1 MRIILITGLA
11 HSGKDT
17 IADYIVA
24 RYIEQ
29 TDKVARKVALA
40 DALKGICR
48 QLVALF
54 YGVDIPLADFY
65 DIARKEE
72 ERADLP
78 QFAGAPF
85 KIRTLLQ
92 QIGTDVVRR
101 NLSRDVWCDYV
112 REHFIDSREIDVL
125 IISDVRMLAEYEYF
139 ARMARENPAIS
150 ITTIRVERATGSI
163 SSANRAHV
171 SEQEAATIPADHV
184 ITNDGTFAQLF
195 ARVDEI
201 IDIKN
206 TL

>member
-24 RYIEQ
+24 RYLEQ
-29 TDKVARKVALA
+29 TNKVARKVALA

-54 YGVDIPLADFY
+54 YGIDIPLADFY

-101 NLSRDVWCDYV
+101 NLSRDIWCDYV

-125 IISDVRMLAEYEYF
+125 IISDVRMLAEHAYF
-139 ARMARENPAIS
+139 ARMACENPAIS
-150 ITTIRVERATGSI
+150 IITIRVERACTRAI

-171 SEQEAATIPADHV
+171 SEQEAAEIVADH
-184 ITNDGTFAQLF
+184 IIANDGTFAQLF
-195 ARVDEI
+195 ARVD
-201 IDIKN
+201 DI
-206 TL
+206 LSIE

>member
-1 MRIILITGLA
+1 MLIILITGLA

-24 RYIEQ
+24 RYLEQ
-29 TDKVARKVALA
+29 TNKVARKVALA

-48 QLVALF
+48 QLVTLF
-54 YGVDIPLADFY
+54 YGIDIPLADFY

-125 IISDVRMLAEYEYF
+125 IISDVRMLAEQAYF

-150 ITTIRVERATGSI
+150 ITTIRVERACATGSI
-163 SSANRAHV
+163 SSVNRAHV
-171 SEQEAATIPADHV
+171 SEQEPATIVADHV
-184 ITNDGTFAQLF
+184 IANDGTFAQLF

-201 IDIKN
+201 LSIE
-206 TL
+206 